1 MIDGGADVMGEFD
14 METVN
19 DKNYELKRYWNAV
32 AKRAADDDDAFIE
45 LYNYFFPLVYKRIM
59 YLTHN
64 EEVADEVISTVF
76 MQVHIHLDQFDE
88 ARGSFFQWIL
98 GITKNEIAMYFRR
111 AKQRQTNVSI
121 DEDFELM
128 SDAEGPE
135 ELALKG
141 ERHQQLRKAI
151 EKLPAQ
157 EQKVIKMK
165 YWLDMPNKDIATA
178 LNITPNNVAVINT
191 RAQKKLRDLLADV

>member
-1 MIDGGADVMGEFD
+1 

-32 AKRAADDDDAFIE
+32 AKRAAYEDDAFIE

-59 YLTHN
+59 YLTHS
-64 EEVADEVISTVF
+64 EEVADEVISKVF
-76 MQVHIHLDQFDE
+76 MQVHVHLDQFNE
-88 ARGSFFQWIL
+88 ARGSFFQWML
-98 GITKNEIAMYFRR
+98 GITKNEIAMYFRQ

-135 ELALKG
+135 ELALKS
-141 ERHQQLRKAI
+141 ERHQQLREAI
-151 EKLPAQ
+151 EKLTAQ

-165 YWLDMPNKDIATA
+165 YWLDMPNKDIATE